1 MAKPGH
7 RDDRVG
13 RTADGPGRRRLF
25 RAPAYPMPLLRRRAP
40 ANDNPLPPLA
50 RLRPW
55 VGLLLTAALVTGLVI
70 LSR

>member
-1 MAKPGH
+1 
-7 RDDRVG
+7 
-13 RTADGPGRRRLF
+13 
-25 RAPAYPMPLLRRRAP
+25 MPLLRRRAP